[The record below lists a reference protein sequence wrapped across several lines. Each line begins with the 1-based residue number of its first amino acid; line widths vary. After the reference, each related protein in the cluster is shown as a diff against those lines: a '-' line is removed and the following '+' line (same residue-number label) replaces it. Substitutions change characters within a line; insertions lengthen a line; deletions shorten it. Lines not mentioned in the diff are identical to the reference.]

1 LVRDQYEDA
10 RKLSYYWQ
18 NSLLS
23 KVIICDRHRPFSNVI
38 RVLTLEGG
46 VLKNIIIEYVRMKY
60 NAEMIIH
67 QGVLVS
73 RVEEKKRRGPRER
86 S

>member
-1 LVRDQYEDA
+1 MESLFECV
-10 RKLSYYWQ
+10 LS
-18 NSLLS
+18 
-23 KVIICDRHRPFSNVI
+23 
-38 RVLTLEGG
+38 G

-73 RVEEKKRRGPRER
+73 RVEEKERRGPRER